1 MAIDEQKDEESESP
15 KTTDEK
21 ISDLSS
27 KKLSRD
33 EEEKVKGGAYR
44 RPVMLD

>member
-1 MAIDEQKDEESESP
+1 MAIDEQKDQESESTKP
-15 KTTDEK
+15 TDEK

-33 EEEKVKGGAYR
+33 EEEKVKGGAYH
-44 RPVMLD
+44 RPMMLE

>member
-1 MAIDEQKDEESESP
+1 MAIDEQKDQESP
-15 KTTDEK
+15 SPKHTDEK

-33 EEEKVKGGAYR
+33 EQEKVKGGAAR